1 MLRSAGHSCP
11 GAITGAGAPGSDS
24 VIHGFMNL
32 FIPGSWWDSLDVG
45 KERPLAFLVTRD
57 VLRAG
62 PLGAFFRKRDD
73 DEGVL
78 AGFWRGSDSIRVT

>member
-1 MLRSAGHSCP
+1 
-11 GAITGAGAPGSDS
+11 
-24 VIHGFMNL
+24 MNL

-45 KERPLAFLVTRD
+45 KERPLAFSVTRD

-73 DEGVL
+73 DEGGSCRVL
-78 AGFWRGSDSIRVT
+78 VGE